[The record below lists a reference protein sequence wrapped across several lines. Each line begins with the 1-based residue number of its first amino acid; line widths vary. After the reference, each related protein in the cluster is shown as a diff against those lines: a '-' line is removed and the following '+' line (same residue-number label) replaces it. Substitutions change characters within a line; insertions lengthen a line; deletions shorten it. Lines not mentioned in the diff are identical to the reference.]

1 MAVRNFWVNGKVD
14 GQRTGFGGGPLRKD
28 GGFSMTIKQRDN
40 GEIVT
45 AAMIEGFVAN
55 GELVLMVDVKGQD
68 MVRFVTER

>member
-14 GQRTGFGGGPLRKD
+14 GQRTEFGGGPRRKD
-28 GGFSMTIKQRDN
+28 GGFYLTIKQRDN